1 MNSNIYTTYFYAA
14 LLSTFSLAPSAN
26 TTRSSSSR
34 TSRISSPSLCLR
46 FQSRGKVDHSA
57 GSTSTPANTHNMFLI
72 RVTHD
77 CLNTAV
83 RVIRACMGLYLL
95 LEPHLHRRVFV
106 VRSGACGQFD
116 GCDPKTPD
124 VCFEVV
130 TFHLHTN
137 SHKFVKTREM
147 HPYGS
152 SY

>member
-1 MNSNIYTTYFYAA
+1 MVIFIPHIFMQLCSAPFLW
-14 LLSTFSLAPSAN
+14 LLLQTQRDHLPQGLPVFLHHLFVCDSSLEA
-26 TTRSSSSR
+26 RW
-34 TSRISSPSLCLR
+34 IILQGQHQHL
-46 FQSRGKVDHSA
+46 Q
-57 GSTSTPANTHNMFLI
+57 THNMFLI

-116 GCDPKTPD
+116 GRDPKTPD

-137 SHKFVKTREM
+137 SHRFVKTREM